1 MIKVMLISKS
11 TDVLNDLQYLIN
23 DEELGVVAKATDPTM
38 ALDQIE
44 NTQPDLLVVHMDGN
58 DFNYLQ
64 LLERMIQFRPRTFPI
79 LIQDDMT
86 VDNIKAANAIG
97 VHNIIAMPT
106 DEADFC
112 QYLHMVYMAEQG
124 RIDALK
130 EKQTVTW
137 SSKII
142 TVYGAKEGLG
152 KTTLA
157 CNLAVYLASKRKK
170 VALLDLDL
178 QFGDVCLYLDIEP
191 KETIGEM
198 MQDGSVNDVDTI
210 QTYMTIHS
218 SGVHV
223 LAAPKSPEY
232 AEIVSADQVSRILA
246 MLRTYYD
253 FVIIDCAAN
262 LNDVTLTAIES
273 STKILMVA
281 AHDLGVL
288 KNSKMAVSLIKSLN
302 QKDKLRVVLNKV
314 TDTKTITMDDVGKV
328 LNAPI
333 MMTIP
338 CDTKVATAAMNQ
350 GQPFI
355 NNTKSKMTAAIIEL
369 AEVLMMDKENF
380 NLLEMSNKERRS
392 YVKKNKVKEESD
404 KKFVFGR
411 LRGSAA

>member
-23 DEELGVVAKATDPTM
+23 DEELGVVAKAADPTM

-142 TVYGAKEGLG
+142 TVYGAKEG
-152 KTTLA
+152 
-157 CNLAVYLASKRKK
+157 
-170 VALLDLDL
+170 
-178 QFGDVCLYLDIEP
+178 
-191 KETIGEM
+191 
-198 MQDGSVNDVDTI
+198 
-210 QTYMTIHS
+210 
-218 SGVHV
+218 
-223 LAAPKSPEY
+223 
-232 AEIVSADQVSRILA
+232 
-246 MLRTYYD
+246 
-253 FVIIDCAAN
+253 
-262 LNDVTLTAIES
+262 
-273 STKILMVA
+273 
-281 AHDLGVL
+281 
-288 KNSKMAVSLIKSLN
+288 
-302 QKDKLRVVLNKV
+302 
-314 TDTKTITMDDVGKV
+314 
-328 LNAPI
+328 
-333 MMTIP
+333 
-338 CDTKVATAAMNQ
+338 
-350 GQPFI
+350 
-355 NNTKSKMTAAIIEL
+355 
-369 AEVLMMDKENF
+369 
-380 NLLEMSNKERRS
+380 
-392 YVKKNKVKEESD
+392 
-404 KKFVFGR
+404 
-411 LRGSAA
+411 